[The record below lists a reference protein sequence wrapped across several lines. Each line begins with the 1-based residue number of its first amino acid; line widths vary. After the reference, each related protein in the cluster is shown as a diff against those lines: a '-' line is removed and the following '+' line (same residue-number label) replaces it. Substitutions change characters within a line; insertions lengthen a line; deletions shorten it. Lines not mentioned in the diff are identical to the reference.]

1 MTDQEPGGRMS
12 AQSQSLYRK
21 YRPRSFAQDELVGQE
36 HVARTLQNAI
46 ELDRVAHAYLF
57 CGPRGTGKTSTARL
71 LAKAVNC
78 QDPSP
83 HNRPCNA
90 CAACRAINIGATV
103 DIIEIDAAS
112 NRGVDDIR
120 DLREKVKYAPA
131 QLRVK
136 FYIID
141 EAHQLTRDAF
151 NAFLKTLEEPPPH
164 VRFVLATTEADKLP
178 DTVASRCQRFDF
190 RRIPVAQ
197 AIERLRTVAQL
208 EGLDVEEDALRLIAR
223 QATGSLRD
231 ALGLLDQLAL
241 FGESGDGKRTVTGDA
256 VRAVLGLS
264 RSDRLVGLVDALAD
278 RDPGAGLR
286 LIAEAAETGEDVHQL
301 NRQLVGYLRTLL
313 HLRAGGRADDAD
325 ETAHR
330 QSGLFSLAELA
341 GLVRT
346 FSAIDGSLNK
356 GSYAQLPLEIAF
368 VEAIVGT
375 PLPAERD
382 GRPSPPPPA
391 EPAPARAPSPSPV
404 PPRPTPRSAAGRS
417 IAEDQV
423 RADVPAPGPVE
434 RPAAIARP
442 QPQRVPSPGASSADL
457 ERLVAGWAQIK
468 RDIKLGNSRIAALLG
483 SVDPV
488 AVNGAEVILVAPYE
502 FHRNK
507 INDDSV
513 RRVVEGEISQHLGAS
528 YHVICLAPEEYVPSP
543 AAAPGPEP
551 EADQPH
557 PLEPAVDAEPDENGP
572 DPGDERRIRATKSIF
587 EAEEIS

>member
-1 MTDQEPGGRMS
+1 MTDQEPGGRKS

-78 QDPSP
+78 EDPDP
-83 HNRPCNA
+83 RNRPCNA
-90 CAACRAINIGATV
+90 CTACRAINTGATV

-197 AIERLRTVAQL
+197 AIERLRTVARL
-208 EGLDVEEDALRLIAR
+208 EELDVEDEALRLIAR

-241 FGESGDGKRTVTGDA
+241 FGESGSGRRTVTGDA

-264 RSDRLVGLVDALAD
+264 RSDRLVGLVDALAN

-301 NRQLVGYLRTLL
+301 NRQLVGYLRTLM

-325 ETAHR
+325 ETAQR
-330 QSGLFSLAELA
+330 QAERFSLAELA
-341 GLVRT
+341 GLVRA

-375 PLPAERD
+375 PQPTGSDVRQSTA
-382 GRPSPPPPA
+382 PP
-391 EPAPARAPSPSPV
+391 EPAPSRSPSPSPV
-404 PPRPTPRSAAGRS
+404 PPRPTPRPAAGRS
-417 IAEDQV
+417 IAEDRV
-423 RADVPAPGPVE
+423 SAEAPAPEPAE
-434 RPAAIARP
+434 RRTANTRP
-442 QPQRVPSPGASSADL
+442 QPQRTHSPGSSTADL

-488 AVNGAEVILVAPYE
+488 AINGAEIILVAPYE

-507 INDDSV
+507 LNDDAA
-513 RRVVEGEISQHLGAS
+513 RRVVEGEISQYMGGN
-528 YHVICLAPEEYVPSP
+528 YRITCLAPEEYVP
-543 AAAPGPEP
+543 APTTVQPDTEP
-551 EADQPH
+551 DQP
-557 PLEPAVDAEPDENGP
+557 PTERDSNVEPNESGP
-572 DPGDERRIRATKSIF
+572 DPDDERRIRATKSIF

>member
-1 MTDQEPGGRMS
+1 MTDQEPGGRIS

-36 HVARTLQNAI
+36 HVARTLRNAI

-78 QDPSP
+78 EDPNP

-90 CAACRAINIGATV
+90 CAACQAINTGATV

-208 EGLDVEEDALRLIAR
+208 EELDVEDEALRLIAR

-241 FGESGDGKRTVTGDA
+241 FGESGSGRRTVTADA
-256 VRAVLGLS
+256 VRSVLGLS
-264 RSDRLVGLVDALAD
+264 RSDRLVGLVDALAN

-325 ETAHR
+325 ETAQR
-330 QSGLFSLAELA
+330 QSEHFSLAELA
-341 GLVRT
+341 GLVRI

-368 VEAIVGT
+368 VDAIVGT
-375 PLPAERD
+375 PQPAGGEI
-382 GRPSPPPPA
+382 RPSPQPPAKPAASHAAPRPPAPPQPTPSPIPRARTVENQVSAEAPAPKPA
-391 EPAPARAPSPSPV
+391 EPPA
-404 PPRPTPRSAAGRS
+404 GN
-417 IAEDQV
+417 
-423 RADVPAPGPVE
+423 
-434 RPAAIARP
+434 ARP
-442 QPQRVPSPGASSADL
+442 LPQREPVANSSSADL

-507 INDDSV
+507 INEDTL
-513 RRVVEGEISQHLGAS
+513 RRVVEGEISQYLGGN
-528 YHVICLAPEEYVPSP
+528 YRITCLAPDEYVPTP
-543 AAAPGPEP
+543 AATQPEMEP
-551 EADQPH
+551 SQPQ
-557 PLEPAVDAEPDENGP
+557 VDHASSIEQSESGP
-572 DPGDERRIRATKSIF
+572 DPDDERRIRATKSIF

>member
-1 MTDQEPGGRMS
+1 VTDQEPGGRIS

-78 QDPSP
+78 EDPNP
-83 HNRPCNA
+83 HKRPCNA
-90 CAACRAINIGATV
+90 CAACRAINTGATV

-241 FGESGDGKRTVTGDA
+241 FGESGDGNRKVTGDA

-264 RSDRLVGLVDALAD
+264 RSDRLVGLVDALAN

-301 NRQLVGYLRTLL
+301 NRQLVGYLRTLM

-330 QSGLFSLAELA
+330 QSGQFSLAELA

-375 PLPAERD
+375 PQPAD
-382 GRPSPPPPA
+382 HDVRPSPPPPA

-404 PPRPTPRSAAGRS
+404 PPRPTPQPAAGRS
-417 IAEDQV
+417 IADDRV
-423 RADVPAPGPVE
+423 RTEAPAPEPVE

-513 RRVVEGEISQHLGAS
+513 RRVVEGEISQHLGAK
-528 YHVICLAPEEYVPSP
+528 YHITCLAPEEYVPSP
-543 AAAPGPEP
+543 TATSGSEP
-551 EADQPH
+551 DADQPL
-557 PLEPAVDAEPDENGP
+557 PPEPATGVEPGENGQ
-572 DPGDERRIRATKSIF
+572 DPEDERRIRATKSIF

>member
-1 MTDQEPGGRMS
+1 MTDQEPGSRIS

-78 QDPSP
+78 EDPNP
-83 HNRPCNA
+83 HSRPCNA
-90 CAACRAINIGATV
+90 CGACQAINAGATV

-197 AIERLRTVAQL
+197 TIERLRTVARL
-208 EGLDVEEDALRLIAR
+208 EELDVEDEALRLIAR

-241 FGESGDGKRTVTGDA
+241 FGETGSGRRTVTGDA

-264 RSDRLVGLVDALAD
+264 RSDRLVGLVEALAN

-325 ETAHR
+325 ETAQR
-330 QSGLFSLAELA
+330 QSGHFSLAELA
-341 GLVRT
+341 ALVRT

-375 PLPAERD
+375 PQPVEPDVRQS
-382 GRPSPPPPA
+382 PSPPA
-391 EPAPARAPSPSPV
+391 EPAPSRAPTPSPI
-404 PPRPTPRSAAGRS
+404 PPRPTPRPPAERS
-417 IAEDQV
+417 IAEDRV
-423 RADVPAPGPVE
+423 RAEGPAPEPVE
-434 RPAAIARP
+434 RPAETARP
-442 QPQRVPSPGASSADL
+442 QPQRVPSPGPSSVDL

-507 INDDSV
+507 INDDTV
-513 RRVVEGEISQHLGAS
+513 RRVVEGEISQHMGAN
-528 YHVICLAPEEYVPSP
+528 YHITCLAPEEYVPAP
-543 AAAPGPEP
+543 AAASQPET
-551 EADQPH
+551 EADQPPPPEH
-557 PLEPAVDAEPDENGP
+557 ASSTEPGESGP
-572 DPGDERRIRATKSIF
+572 DPDDERRIRATKSIF

>member
-1 MTDQEPGGRMS
+1 MTDQEPGGRVS

-46 ELDRVAHAYLF
+46 EFDRVAHAYLF

-78 QDPSP
+78 DDPDP
-83 HNRPCNA
+83 RNRPCNA
-90 CAACRAINIGATV
+90 CTACRAINTGATV

-197 AIERLRTVAQL
+197 AIDRLRTVARL
-208 EGLDVEEDALRLIAR
+208 EELDVEEEALRLIAR

-241 FGESGDGKRTVTGDA
+241 FGESGGGRRTVTGDT

-264 RSDRLVGLVDALAD
+264 RNDRLVGLVDALAN

-286 LIAEAAETGEDVHQL
+286 LIAEAAETGEDVYQL
-301 NRQLVGYLRTLL
+301 NRQLVGYLRNLL
-313 HLRAGGRADDAD
+313 HLRAGSRSDDAD
-325 ETAHR
+325 ETAQR
-330 QSGLFSLAELA
+330 QSEQFSLAELA

-368 VEAIVGT
+368 VEAVVGT
-375 PLPAERD
+375 VH
-382 GRPSPPPPA
+382 PSESVARQSTPPSA
-391 EPAPARAPSPSPV
+391 EPATSRVTPPSPV
-404 PPRPTPRSAAGRS
+404 PPRPTPQPTPRRR
-417 IAEDQV
+417 IAED
-423 RADVPAPGPVE
+423 RANPAAPSPEPAE
-434 RPAAIARP
+434 RPAGNTQPRP
-442 QPQRVPSPGASSADL
+442 AQPPGSSAADL
-457 ERLVAGWAQIK
+457 ERLAAGWAQIK

-488 AVNGAEVILVAPYE
+488 AINGAEVILVAPYE

-507 INDDSV
+507 INDDTV
-513 RRVVEGEISQHLGAS
+513 RRVIEGEISQYLGGS
-528 YHVICLAPEEYVPSP
+528 YRVTCLAPEEYVP
-543 AAAPGPEP
+543 APSTARPDT
-551 EADQPH
+551 EADQPPVEH
-557 PLEPAVDAEPDENGP
+557 DSDVEPSESGP
-572 DPGDERRIRATKSIF
+572 DPDDERRIRATKSIF
-587 EAEEIS
+587 EAEEIP